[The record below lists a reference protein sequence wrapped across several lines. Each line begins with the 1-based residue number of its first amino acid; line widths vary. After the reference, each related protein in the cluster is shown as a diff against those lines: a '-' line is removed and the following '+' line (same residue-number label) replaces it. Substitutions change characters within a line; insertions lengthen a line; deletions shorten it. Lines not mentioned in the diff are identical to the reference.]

1 MELRHIALDALN
13 ISTANMRVKG
23 KAPDLANILPSV
35 RARGVLVPLIVRQKP
50 CPEPVEGGS
59 AETFEIVAGK
69 RRYLS
74 AVKVAEETGEAEPLP
89 CVIIAAGDDAAALE
103 ASLIENIA
111 RLDPDEVTRWE
122 TFTRLVRE
130 GRTAD
135 DIATTFG
142 LTELQVKRTLA
153 LGNLCPRIRSLYRRG
168 DIDAATM
175 RHLTLATKAQQQA
188 WLALV
193 DDPEVRCPTGQQLK
207 AWLFGGTSIAVS
219 AALFDVET
227 YEGSIVSD
235 LFGDE
240 RYFSDADAF
249 WVAQHVAI
257 EARAEAYRADGWRE
271 VVVLPVGE
279 HFASWEHDRRS
290 KRQGAKVFVAV
301 SPRGEVVFHEGFVT
315 MKEARALAK
324 GESVEKPVRPEVS
337 APLQNY
343 IDLHRHAVVRAQLA
357 ASPSAAFRLAVAHM
371 IVGSSLWH
379 VRIEPQRSLNDAI
392 GESVETAPCEA
403 GFDARRRAVLAVL
416 GLDAEAPTV
425 TGGCEEEGGI
435 AALFLRLLDLPDPAI
450 FDALAIV
457 MAETL
462 EAGTGL
468 IELLGSH
475 FTIDM
480 AAHWQADDAMLDLI
494 RDREVLDAILSEVA
508 GEAIAEANAKATGK
522 IKRGIVRDCLT
533 GEGGRPRVE
542 AWVPRWMQFPP
553 SAYTARGGVGT
564 VSRAE
569 RLAAAAPAIA
579 SDPELQPEPLRKA
592 A

>member
-1 MELRHIALDALN
+1 MELRHIALDALS

-23 KAPDLANILPSV
+23 KAPDLGNILPSV
-35 RARGVLVPLIVRQKP
+35 RVRGVLVPLIVREKP

-89 CVIIAAGDDAAALE
+89 CAIIAAGDDAAALE

-130 GRTAD
+130 SRNAE
-135 DIATTFG
+135 DIAATFG

-219 AALFDVET
+219 AALFDVEN
-227 YEGSIVSD
+227 YKGAIISD

-240 RYFSDADAF
+240 CYFAHADAF
-249 WVAQHVAI
+249 WTAQHAAI
-257 EARAEAYRADGWRE
+257 EARADTCRADGWRE
-271 VVVLPVGE
+271 VVVMPTGE
-279 HFASWEHDRRS
+279 HFASWEYERRS
-290 KRQGAKVFVAV
+290 KRQGGKVFVAV
-301 SPRGEVVFHEGFVT
+301 TSRGEVAFHEGFVT
-315 MKEARALAK
+315 AKEARALAK
-324 GESVEKPVRPEVS
+324 GELVEKPVRPENS

-343 IDLHRHAVVRAQLA
+343 IDLHRHAVVGAQLA

-371 IVGSSLWH
+371 IIGSSLWH
-379 VRIEPQRSLNDAI
+379 VRVEPQRAASEAI
-392 GESVETAPCEA
+392 GESIEEA
-403 GFDARRRAVLAVL
+403 FSEAEFDARRRAVLAVL
-416 GLDAEAPTV
+416 GFDAEAPTV
-425 TGGCEEEGGI
+425 TGGFDGLEGLSV
-435 AALFLRLLDLPDPAI
+435 LFQRLLEMPDSAVFEI
-450 FDALAIV
+450 LAVV

-462 EAGTGL
+462 EMGTSL
-468 IELLGSH
+468 IETLGTY
-475 FTIDM
+475 FVIDM
-480 AAHWQADDAMLDLI
+480 ATHWHADDALIDLI
-494 RDREVLDAILSEVA
+494 RDREVLGEVLAEIA
-508 GEAIAEANAKATGK
+508 GKDVAASNAEITGTAKRE
-522 IKRGIVRDCLT
+522 IMRDCL
-533 GEGGRPRVE
+533 GGRNGRAQIE
-542 AWVPRWMQFPP
+542 AWVPRWMAFPP
-553 SAYTARGGVGT
+553 SAYTDRGGVGP
-564 VSRAE
+564 VVRAA
-569 RLAAAAPAIA
+569 RLAASVTAVAPE
-579 SDPELQPEPLRKA
+579 PELQPEPLRKA

>member
-35 RARGVLVPLIVRQKP
+35 RARGVLVPLIVRQN
-50 CPEPVEGGS
+50 GS

-89 CVIIAAGDDAAALE
+89 CAIIATGDDAAALE

-135 DIATTFG
+135 DIAATFG

-153 LGNLCPRIRSLYRRG
+153 LGNLCPRIRSLDRRG

-193 DDPEVRCPTGQQLK
+193 DDPKVRCPTGQQLK

-227 YEGSIVSD
+227 YEGVIVSD

-240 RYFSDADAF
+240 RYFAYADAF
-249 WVAQHVAI
+249 WLEQHAAI
-257 EARAEAYRADGWRE
+257 DARAEAYRADGWRE
-271 VVVLPVGE
+271 VAMLPVGE
-279 HFASWEHDRRS
+279 HFASWEHERRS
-290 KRQGAKVFVAV
+290 KRQGGKVFVAV
-301 SPRGEVVFHEGFVT
+301 SSRGEVAFHEGFVT
-315 MKEARALAK
+315 TKEARALAK
-324 GESVEKPVRPEVS
+324 GETVEKLVRPEVS

-379 VRIEPQRSLNDAI
+379 VRVEPQRAASDAI
-392 GESVETAPCEA
+392 GESIENAPCEA
-403 GFDARRRAVLAVL
+403 DFDARRRAVLAVI
-416 GLDAEAPTV
+416 GFDAEAPTV
-425 TGGCEEEGGI
+425 TGGCEDEGGI

-450 FDALAIV
+450 FDVLAIV

-462 EAGTGL
+462 EAGTSL
-468 IELLGSH
+468 IELLGTH
-475 FTIDM
+475 FAIDM
-480 AAHWQADDAMLDLI
+480 AAHWQADDALLDLV
-494 RDREVLDAILSEVA
+494 RDREVLDATLCELA
-508 GEAIAEANAKATGK
+508 GEAVVEANAKATGK
-522 IKRGIVRDCLT
+522 IKRQIVRDCLT
-533 GEGGRPRVE
+533 GDGGRAKVE

-564 VSRAE
+564 VARAAS
-569 RLAAAAPAIA
+569 LAAAAAAPNPE
-579 SDPELQPEPLRKA
+579 PELQPEPLRKA